1 MLISNTERQ
10 MLRLNLQFFG
20 EGAEG
25 GAEGAEGAGNGAGDN
40 GGNGAG
46 QENNNLTQEAI
57 EKLVQS
63 RVDKITADLGKK
75 LAASQKEVEKLKKD
89 AMSAEE
95 VKKYEDE
102 QRSKDL
108 ADREKA
114 ITEKE
119 NRYYALNAVLKA
131 NIGVDSDVANDVVD
145 LVMGAD
151 NGEIDGKIATLTKIV
166 NKLSANKVDGVF
178 KQNGRDPKGSGG
190 GEGGKKEN
198 TIAEKLG
205 QRAAD
210 ANKQANDILNHYIG
224 GKK

>member
-1 MLISNTERQ
+1 MLISNVERQ

-40 GGNGAG
+40 GGNGEG
-46 QENNNLTQEAI
+46 QDNALTQGAI

-63 RVDKITADLGKK
+63 RVDKATADLGKTIATLK
-75 LAASQKEVEKLKKD
+75 KENEKLTKEK
-89 AMSAEE
+89 MSAEE

-102 QRSKDL
+102 QKAKDL

-151 NGEIDGKIATLTKIV
+151 NTEIDGKIATLTKIV

-190 GEGGKKEN
+190 GDGGKKD
-198 TIAEKLG
+198 TSVAEKLG

>member
-1 MLISNTERQ
+1 MLISNTDRK
-10 MLRLNLQFFG
+10 MLRLDLQFFG

-25 GAEGAEGAGNGAGDN
+25 GAEGAGSAGDGAGDN

-46 QENNNLTQEAI
+46 QESTPLTQEAI
-57 EKLVQS
+57 DKLIQS
-63 RVDKITADLGKK
+63 GVDKATAELGKK
-75 LAASQKEVEKLKKD
+75 IAQLQKENEKLKKD

-108 ADREKA
+108 EDREKA

-119 NRYYALNAVLKA
+119 NRYYALNAVLRA
-131 NIGVDSDVANDVVD
+131 DIGVDSDVANDVVD

-151 NGEIDGKIATLTKIV
+151 STEIDGKIATLVKIV
-166 NKLSANKVDGVF
+166 NALSSNKVNGVF
-178 KQNGRDPKGSGG
+178 RQNGRDPKGSGG
-190 GEGGKKEN
+190 GEGGNKGS
-198 TIAEKLG
+198 TVAERLG
-205 QRAAD
+205 ERAA
-210 ANKQANDILNHYIG
+210 ARNKQANEILDHYMG